1 MKLTGEAR
9 SLWEALVPDFV
20 GGDPES
26 NASECPA
33 VFVDPE
39 TGDFLFRGKT
49 VTDPA
54 LITALNEHIGKAE
67 DESDVWLPARMA
79 SLIRGA
85 LQALELA
92 SLTLEWPGD
101 FTPVIRAFL
110 ASGTLADHWWLWGGD
125 GRITWSTSA
134 LSA

>member
-1 MKLTGEAR
+1 
-9 SLWEALVPDFV
+9 VPDFV

-33 VFVDPE
+33 AFVDPE

-79 SLIRGA
+79 RSSARLWTDTSRTGRA
-85 LQALELA
+85 LA
-92 SLTLEWPGD
+92 STASLNCW
-101 FTPVIRAFL
+101 RART
-110 ASGTLADHWWLWGGD
+110 GQ
-125 GRITWSTSA
+125 
-134 LSA
+134 

>member
-1 MKLTGEAR
+1 MPDFVGGDP
-9 SLWEALVPDFV
+9 LVPDFV

-39 TGDFLFRGKT
+39 TGDLLFRGKT

-67 DESDVWLPARMA
+67 DESDVWLPAPHQTCRPWNDSA
-79 SLIRGA
+79 RLVSLP
-85 LQALELA
+85 Q
-92 SLTLEWPGD
+92 
-101 FTPVIRAFL
+101 
-110 ASGTLADHWWLWGGD
+110 
-125 GRITWSTSA
+125 
-134 LSA
+134 

>member
-1 MKLTGEAR
+1 VKLTDEAHT
-9 SLWEALVPDFV
+9 LWEVLVPDFV

-33 VFVDPE
+33 VFLDSE

-54 LITALNEHIGKAE
+54 LTTALNEHIGKAE

-79 SLIRGA
+79 PLIREA
-85 LQALELA
+85 LDGYEQNRQGPGQEA
-92 SLTLEWPGD
+92 SLSCWRGPTGQ
-101 FTPVIRAFL
+101 
-110 ASGTLADHWWLWGGD
+110 
-125 GRITWSTSA
+125 
-134 LSA
+134 